1 MKRISNLRKK
11 HIGEKKQIKSTK
23 RKNTTIISNNNFLKN
38 TRLNIYKYTNI
49 NQIR

>member
-23 RKNTTIISNNNFLKN
+23 KRK
-38 TRLNIYKYTNI
+38 KYYYHK
-49 NQIR
+49 QQ